1 MDNFL
6 FSLNVVAPLFVLM
19 GAGYVARK
27 IRFVSDEFLEQ
38 LNRFVFKLCLP
49 LMLFQDIR
57 TSYSGDFSNTK
68 LIWGSLI
75 GVSAVILV
83 LFIVIPL
90 FIKRKGQRG
99 SMIQGIYRSN
109 FLVYGLPLATGMH
122 GDEALSA
129 ISMLMGILIPFYNV
143 AAVIILSIYSETNN
157 QKISLQKI
165 LKDIVTNPL
174 IIGCFFGLLAG
185 MTHLKLPH
193 FLEVPL
199 SQMARTAAPLALF
212 VMGGEFKFRS
222 LKNNLSKVVIATAAR
237 LIIIPVIVLFVF
249 IQLGFRGVDLAVL
262 ISIFATPTAMSSY
275 IMAKNMGND
284 GMLSGQIVVLT
295 TACSS
300 VTIFFIIFFLRL
312 WGYL

>member
-1 MDNFL
+1 MSNFL

-19 GAGYVARK
+19 AIGYIARQ
-27 IRFVSDEFLEQ
+27 IRFVSDDFLAQ
-38 LNRFVFKLCLP
+38 LNRFVFRFCLP

-57 TSYSGDFSNTK
+57 VSYSGDFSNIN
-68 LIWGSLI
+68 LILASFI
-75 GVSAVILV
+75 GTTVIILV
-83 LFIVIPL
+83 LFLLVPL

-109 FLVYGLPLATGMH
+109 FLIYGLPLATGMY
-122 GDEALSA
+122 GDEALAS

-143 AAVIILSIYSETNN
+143 AAVIILSIYSEDN
-157 QKISLQKI
+157 QKISIKNI
-165 LKDIVTNPL
+165 LKDIITNPL

-185 MTHLKLPH
+185 IINLNLPR
-193 FLEVPL
+193 FLELPL
-199 SQMARTAAPLALF
+199 AQLAATAAPLALF
-212 VMGGEFKFRS
+212 VLGGEFKFRS
-222 LKNNLSKVVIATAAR
+222 LRNNLTKVLVATAGR
-237 LIIIPVIVLFVF
+237 LIIVPVVALYIF

-284 GMLSGQIVVLT
+284 GTLSAQIVILT